1 MGFLPSL
8 RPYLIG
14 SAILAA
20 VIVFGIARS
29 CQPAPTVK
37 APLTVASDRV
47 VTVTTAG
54 KPALP
59 NAPALADFTVSPGRG
74 VITVAGNVQPVIV
87 RQQTPA
93 VRVVSQSLTG
103 KRETISETAPG
114 PVETATVPGSDGAAM
129 VVTSQPEP
137 VEIVIK
143 EPEPSRIGLIGG
155 YLPGLVAV
163 DVAVIRERVFGIG
176 VSLDVMASPLAAG
189 AGVAV
194 GDKVFATAGGCIE
207 WSGKPGWY
215 VAGGVRF

>member
-1 MGFLPSL
+1 M
-8 RPYLIG
+8 RPWLIG
-14 SAILAA
+14 AAILVA
-20 VIVFGIARS
+20 VLVFVVARS
-29 CQPAPTVK
+29 CHPDPVRAISAPT
-37 APLTVASDRV
+37 ASDRV
-47 VTVTTAG
+47 VTVTPAG
-54 KPALP
+54 KPASAS
-59 NAPALADFTVSPGRG
+59 APTIADLTVAPGRG
-74 VITVAGNVQPVIV
+74 VITVAGNTQPVIV

-103 KRETISETAPG
+103 QREVVSETAPG

-129 VVTSQPEP
+129 VVTSTPEP
-137 VEIVIK
+137 VEVVIK
-143 EPEPSRIGLIGG
+143 EQPPSRIGLIGG

-176 VSLDVMASPLAAG
+176 VSLDAMVSPLAAG

-194 GDKVFATAGGCIE
+194 GDKVFGTAGACVE